1 MNVAVL
7 GASDKPERYSYKAV
21 EMLAEKGHAV
31 FPVHPAAASVA
42 GRPVFKRLADI
53 AEPLD
58 TITVYLGA
66 ERSSALADEIAA
78 ARPRRVIFNPG
89 AENPELFARLQ
100 SAGVEAVNACTLVM
114 LRTGRFE
121 RPAGGNAAQ
130 ATGR

>member
-31 FPVHPAAASVA
+31 FPVHPAAASVV
-42 GRPVFKRLADI
+42 GRPVFKRLVDI

-66 ERSSALADEIAA
+66 ERSSALADEIAG

-89 AENPELFARLQ
+89 AENPELAKRLEA
-100 SAGVEAVNACTLVM
+100 AGVETVNACTLVM
-114 LRTGRFE
+114 LRTGRFD
-121 RPAGGNAAQ
+121 RSGAG
-130 ATGR
+130 T